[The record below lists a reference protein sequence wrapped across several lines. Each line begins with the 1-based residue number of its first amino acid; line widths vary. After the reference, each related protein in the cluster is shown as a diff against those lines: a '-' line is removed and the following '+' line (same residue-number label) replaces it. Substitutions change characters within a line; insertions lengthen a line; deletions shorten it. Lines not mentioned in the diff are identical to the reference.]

1 MDNQNVQP
9 VYTNDEMTVGQWLV
23 TLLIGIIPFVNIV
36 MLIVWACGNPVEKR
50 ARKNWAIAQLIMMA
64 IILVLYFA
72 VFASIISSVMHG
84 SGMYY

>member
-9 VYTNDEMTVGQWLV
+9 VYTNDEMTVGQWLL
-23 TLLIGIIPFVNIV
+23 TLLIGIIPFVNII

-50 ARKNWAIAQLIMMA
+50 ARKNWAIAQLIMIG

-72 VFASIISSVMHG
+72 VFASVISSIMRG
-84 SGMYY
+84 GMYY